1 MKTTTYPIDKEDIF
15 KEIFPFL
22 VEHGLENVSIREMC
36 RGTGVARASLYYWFE
51 DKASII
57 CQATEYGLKNVMDE
71 IFEYAFANFSD
82 LRGFF
87 SNCLSEID
95 KYRDEL
101 CFAYQLATSPLY
113 GERLR
118 RDGLDFKYMYDKYI
132 SRLAAVMGCDEKLI
146 QPLVYL
152 FISAVLD
159 YIVRRDKAVSQIQL
173 EFLYSA
179 LSQVMGTVKK

>member
-1 MKTTTYPIDKEDIF
+1 MKTTTHPIEKEYIF
-15 KEIFPFL
+15 EEIFPFL
-22 VEHGLENVSIREMC
+22 VEHGLEGISIREMC

-57 CQATEYGLKNVMDE
+57 CQATEYGLKKVMDE

-87 SNCLSEID
+87 SNCLDEID
-95 KYRDEL
+95 KHREEL
-101 CFAYQLATSPLY
+101 RFAYQLATSPLY
-113 GERLR
+113 GERIR
-118 RDGLDFKYMYDKYI
+118 RDGMNFKFMYDKYTN
-132 SRLAAVMGCDEKLI
+132 RLAQIMQCDAEIL

-159 YIVRRDKAVSQIQL
+159 YIIRQDRDISQIQL
-173 EFLYSA
+173 EFIYTA
-179 LSQVMGTVKK
+179 LSNVMGTVKR